1 MCEEV
6 FKVEAV
12 GYVGVVG
19 VVGVISKTFIKE
31 FVKTKYR
38 V

>member
-12 GYVGVVG
+12 GYVG